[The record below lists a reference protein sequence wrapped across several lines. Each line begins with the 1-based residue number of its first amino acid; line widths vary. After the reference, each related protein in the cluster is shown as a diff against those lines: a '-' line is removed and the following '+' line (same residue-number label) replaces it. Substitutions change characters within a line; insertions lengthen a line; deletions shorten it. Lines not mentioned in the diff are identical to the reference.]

1 MIFTNSIFDYSSQHQ
16 RDISRDSLCSNSTHH
31 SSSSISRSH
40 SQSSFTSLER
50 LEIRNLIKTLK
61 AKGLQAIDL
70 SLQSSSS
77 IIPPP
82 SEPCPTTKPI
92 SIPIIKSKKSTVTEE
107 LDREFH
113 RIRLSN
119 PNEELINIRPS
130 LLQKQRSPISSL
142 STLDEFRQQNPMQ
155 TFKQF
160 DEKPLDN
167 STTIIPVPHSSP
179 LPSIHSKHLPETK
192 PEYAIPMKTPSK
204 VNLRSTKNDEQIRS
218 FSFCKPIDDILNET
232 RPSRPLS
239 MFNWLQYGLTNPLP
253 STFSPSLN
261 FDHHHHHDNDKS
273 LVKENIYASDID
285 VHLPLSNEKDYLNNQ
300 TSMTDYLS
308 DYKEQ
313 CSNQSSTINDF
324 SRLFTRSDHR
334 KHTEK
339 NKSKIKSLKDHHHLR
354 CSIM

>member
-1 MIFTNSIFDYSSQHQ
+1 MFILFFCSQQQ
-16 RDISRDSLCSNSTHH
+16 RDISRDSLCSNSTRH

-61 AKGLQAIDL
+61 TKGLQAIDL
-70 SLQSSSS
+70 PLQSSS
-77 IIPPP
+77 IVPLPI
-82 SEPCPTTKPI
+82 EPCPTTKPT
-92 SIPIIKSKKSTVTEE
+92 SIPIIKSQKSSITEE

-113 RIRLSN
+113 KIRLSN

-130 LLQKQRSPISSL
+130 LIHKQRSSL
-142 STLDEFRQQNPMQ
+142 TSLPTFNELRQKIPLQ
-155 TFKQF
+155 TFKQI
-160 DEKPLDN
+160 DEKPSN
-167 STTIIPVPHSSP
+167 NPITIVPVPHSSP
-179 LPSIHSKHLPETK
+179 ISSIDSKHLAENK
-192 PEYAIPMKTPSK
+192 AEYAIPIKNPPK
-204 VNLRSTKNDEQIRS
+204 VNLRSTKKDEQIRS
-218 FSFCKPIDDILNET
+218 FSFCKPIDDILNES
-232 RPSRPLS
+232 RPTRPLS

-253 STFSPSLN
+253 STFSSSLN
-261 FDHHHHHDNDKS
+261 FDHHHDNDKS
-273 LVKENIYASDID
+273 LVKENIYAADID

-313 CSNQSSTINDF
+313 CSNQSSMINDF

-339 NKSKIKSLKDHHHLR
+339 NKSKTKSSKDHHHHHLR